1 VLRLLKGLRPS
12 SAMGLPLVEGAEEF
26 ALVRDFAI
34 IMAVAGGVVVLFRKL
49 NQPPI
54 LGYLIAGLLI
64 GPFTFP
70 RPPITNLESIRLLA
84 DLGLVLLLFAVGL
97 EFGWRRIRQVGLGV
111 LFIGGLE
118 MLIMISLGYWVGRL
132 LGWTVQE
139 SIFLGAA
146 LSISSSAILVKV
158 LQDTGR
164 LTSLSGQLIV
174 GILVVEDF
182 AAVLLLTLLS
192 GIATTGTAGLSDV
205 GLLVTKLA
213 IFAVASLALGALF
226 VPRIIKF
233 VGQFR
238 SRETL
243 LLASLAL
250 CFTLALLGQSL
261 GISAAAGAFLIGTV
275 IGDTDESSQITRIIE
290 PIRDMFAALFFVSI
304 GMLIDIGLMKDH
316 LLPAFIVSAVFI
328 GGKVLANTAGT
339 FVAGQGGKVSL
350 QVGMGKPQ
358 IGEFSL
364 AMMKIGAEQEAVRAF
379 LYQVMVGVT
388 AITSLVYPY
397 IVRADDQVADFLQRR
412 SPRIL
417 RRSVTNL
424 SAALQA
430 FRRSLSFDSEFAHRI
445 GRASIPI
452 AINFLIIVVL
462 VGTGTLA
469 VRFAMEIAGPF
480 NLSKGIVGNIIGFAT
495 LMLCLPSA
503 IALWRG
509 LQHLSDEATSY
520 LVLRRGVFR
529 VRTLERLR
537 NVMRDSILVLLVI
550 VIGLW
555 SIPLMLEL
563 LTLGSLAT
571 APLPLATLAVLGFLT
586 FQILARMHRQLM
598 TAFGQT
604 FLGGANSPEGRAPEQ
619 MLDPHVEVP
628 LTDEG
633 QMAPLPVPGY
643 ASDRG
648 EVSGPAVSLGQAE
661 IVALSTV
668 SKARSPYKGHLRE
681 KDLVWDIKESVQAQ
695 DYYKITLTFRESSAA
710 AEDVGEEQLYIDQQ
724 GKVRLRQILSWPSQR
739 VRRPARLLL
748 FSILSAF
755 LILGLGAG
763 VYALIQWGPMLA
775 GPGG

>member
-1 VLRLLKGLRPS
+1 
-12 SAMGLPLVEGAEEF
+12 MEGAEEF

-34 IMAVAGGVVVLFRKL
+34 IMAVAGGVVVLFRRF

-70 RPPITNLESIRLLA
+70 RPPITNLESIRLLV

-97 EFGWRRIRQVGLGV
+97 EFGWRRIRRVGLGV
-111 LFIGGLE
+111 LVIGGLE

-164 LTSLSGQLIV
+164 LTSVSGRLIV

-182 AAVLLLTLLS
+182 AAVLLLTILS

-205 GLLVTKLA
+205 GLLVAKLA

-226 VPRIIKF
+226 VPRSIKF
-233 VGQFR
+233 VSQFH

-275 IGDTDESSQITRIIE
+275 VGDTDESHQITRIIE
-290 PIRDMFAALFFVSI
+290 PVRDMFAALFFVSI
-304 GMLIDIGLMKDH
+304 GMLIDISLMKGH
-316 LLPAFIVSAVFI
+316 LLSAVIVSAEFI
-328 GGKVLANTAGT
+328 VGKILANTAGT
-339 FVAGQGGKVSL
+339 FVAGQGGRVSL

-364 AMMKIGAEQEAVRAF
+364 AIMKIGAEQEAIRAF
-379 LYQVMVGVT
+379 LYQVVVGVT

-397 IVRADDQVADFLQRR
+397 IVRADSRVADFLERR

-417 RRSVTNL
+417 RRSVINL

-430 FRRSLSFDSEFAHRI
+430 FRRSLSFDSEFARRI
-445 GRASIPI
+445 RRASIPI

-469 VRFAMEIAGPF
+469 VRFATEIASPL

-495 LMLCLPSA
+495 LMLCIPSA

-529 VRTLERLR
+529 VRTWERLR

-555 SIPLMLEL
+555 SIPLVLEL
-563 LTLGSLAT
+563 LSLGSLAT

-586 FQILARMHRQLM
+586 FRILARMHRQLM
-598 TAFGQT
+598 TTFGQT
-604 FLGGANSPEGRAPEQ
+604 FLGGADSHADPQDALASEQ
-619 MLDPHVEVP
+619 ALDPQAEIP
-628 LTDEG
+628 MTDEG
-633 QMAPLPVPGY
+633 QMASSPVPGRR
-643 ASDRG
+643 SDRG
-648 EVSGPAVSLGQAE
+648 EASRPVVSLGQAE
-661 IVALSTV
+661 IIALSTV
-668 SKARSPYKGHLRE
+668 SKGRSPYKGRLTE
-681 KDLVWDIKESVQAQ
+681 KDLVWDIKESIQVQ

-710 AEDVGEEQLYIDQQ
+710 AADVGEEQLYIDQQ
-724 GKVRLRQILSWPSQR
+724 GNVRLRQILSWPSR
-739 VRRPARLLL
+739 SARRPRRLLL
-748 FSILSAF
+748 FSILSVA

-763 VYALIQWGPMLA
+763 AYALIQ
-775 GPGG
+775 